1 LQYTFPYGSC
11 KIYFDNRQPV
21 KIKRN
26 GGIGMDFELNK
37 TQKDIQKAV
46 RDFVKG
52 EFDKDLALELA
63 KNHEFPKK
71 IWQKAGE
78 IGLIGVHFPE
88 EYSGQGLG
96 SLEDILVIEELCRG
110 DSSIGSAVALS
121 SFASELI
128 VHYGSDE
135 MKEKFI
141 PEVAEGR
148 MLSAGAFTEPDH
160 GSDITS
166 VDTTAVKEGDEWVV
180 NGGKT
185 FITNGGLAGFYSVMC
200 QTDSDVKPSYRGI
213 SLILVEAD
221 REGLSTMDV
230 GDKMG
235 ISTMSTTEV
244 ILKDVRVPLTNL
256 IGEENKGFY
265 HVLHFFDES
274 RIQVAAQAL
283 GIAQGAYDRALDYVK
298 KREQFGKK
306 IAQFQVT
313 QHKLA
318 DMITKIELA
327 RLMTY
332 KAAWNFDQGRI
343 DPKLTSMA
351 KMYAARTAVEVA
363 DEAIQLLG
371 GYGYMTEY
379 EVERFY
385 RDAKITEIY
394 EGTKEIQKNTIA
406 SSVIGKLK

>member
-1 LQYTFPYGSC
+1 
-11 KIYFDNRQPV
+11 
-21 KIKRN
+21 
-26 GGIGMDFELNK
+26 MEFELNK

-52 EFDKDLALELA
+52 EFDKELALELEQ
-63 KNHEFPKK
+63 KHEFPRK
-71 IWQKAGE
+71 IWKKACDL
-78 IGLIGVHFPE
+78 GLIGVHFPE
-88 EYSGQGLG
+88 AYSGQDLG
-96 SLEDILVIEELCRG
+96 ALEDILVVEELCRG
-110 DSSIGSAVALS
+110 DSTIGSAIALA
-121 SFASELI
+121 SFASEIIL
-128 VHYGSDE
+128 HYGSE
-135 MKEKFI
+135 EQKKKYL
-141 PEVAEGR
+141 PAVAEGE

-166 VDTTAVKEGDEWVV
+166 MHTTAVRDGDEWVV

-185 FITNGGLAGFYSVMC
+185 FITNGGLAGFYNVLC
-200 QTDSDVKPSYRGI
+200 QTDTEVRPSHRGQ

-221 REGLSTMDV
+221 RPGVSTADV
-230 GDKMG
+230 GAKMG
-235 ISTMSTTEV
+235 IRMMATAEV
-244 ILKDVRVPLTNL
+244 IFKDVRVPATNL

-274 RIQVAAQAL
+274 RIQIAAQAL
-283 GIAQGAYDRALDYVK
+283 GTAQGAFDRALAYVK
-298 KREQFGKK
+298 QREQFGKK

-318 DMITKIELA
+318 DMATKIELA
-327 RLMTY
+327 RLITY

-406 SSVIGKLK
+406 SALIGKLK